1 MSVGPLQTYST
12 FSCCFKAKIHNFVV
26 KVQTLWKKK
35 TIKKKKKKK
44 VEQHCIGVQKLELAY
59 VTDWVAQSKGGGVW
73 PIRSLLAGSALI
85 LEWNPSCVEGPNWSE
100 LDPVR
105 ARLQISDQS
114 WVSATISP
122 ALNEQPH
129 VDPTRGG
136 KHMFSGSA
144 VAGYLQRGLG
154 IPPAGGQGGCRG
166 RGTLSLPL
174 AG

>member
-1 MSVGPLQTYST
+1 MSFGPLQTFFT
-12 FSCCFKAKIHNFVV
+12 FSCCFKDRIHNFVV

-35 TIKKKKKKK
+35 TMKEKKA
-44 VEQHCIGVQKLELAY
+44 VQHCIGVQKLELAY

-73 PIRSLLAGSALI
+73 PIRSLLDGSALI
-85 LEWNPSCVEGPNWSE
+85 LEWNPSCVERPNWSG

-105 ARLQISDQS
+105 ARLQISDQRR
-114 WVSATISP
+114 VSATISP

-129 VDPTRGG
+129 VDPSRGG
-136 KHMFSGSA
+136 KHMFSGSTL
-144 VAGYLQRGLG
+144 AGYLQRGLG
-154 IPPAGGQGGCRG
+154 IPPAGGRGGCRG